1 MNEKNVLS
9 EAAQAEVEYAEVS
22 MDKDLP
28 FSNSFMFAK
37 VMSEE
42 PLCKEMLQRILGVK
56 IRKIKY
62 IEPERSI
69 INLKDAKGVRLDVYV
84 EDSENTVYDIE
95 CQTTDT
101 HELPKRSRYYQSQID
116 SSLLEKGYHYSE
128 LKKSFVIFICT
139 FDLFEKGRHVY
150 DFTRRCAG
158 DESLELNDDTHII
171 VLNAAGKK
179 DDCPEKLRRFLDYV
193 EGREVK
199 ADEFIEA
206 IDKSVANN
214 NKDKIWRKNVMTLEM
229 EYRTREILG
238 EKRGEKRGIK
248 LGEERGRKLERED
261 ARYSDVSA
269 GLYSPEKGAEL
280 LNVKLEDFLKGMEKA
295 GYKLPEG
302 ALGK

>member
-9 EAAQAEVEYAEVS
+9 ESALANVEDAEVS
-22 MDKDLP
+22 LDKDLP

-116 SSLLEKGYHYSE
+116 CALLEKGYHYSQ
-128 LKKSFVIFICT
+128 LKKSYVIFICT

-150 DFTRRCAG
+150 DFTRRCVG
-158 DESLELNDDTHII
+158 DDDLELKDDTHILF
-171 VLNAAGKK
+171 LNATGKE
-179 DDCPEKLRRFLDYV
+179 DDCSPKLRKILDYMNGSKV
-193 EGREVK
+193 ED
-199 ADEFIEA
+199 DEFIKA
-206 IDKSVANN
+206 IDRSVALN

-238 EKRGEKRGIK
+238 E
-248 LGEERGRKLERED
+248 ERGREN
-261 ARYSDVSA
+261 ARYSDVSS

-280 LNVKLEDFLKGMEKA
+280 LNVSLEDFLKGMEKA

-302 ALGK
+302 AKV